1 MTQDSNLEDFAA
13 IPTTPVDEAQDVQ
26 PRRFT
31 RFRLVV
37 AIVAFCGVVCIAVG
51 AIVFTH
57 KSDQPDAKSIVNNIQ
72 QTPGLKVNIKALR
85 SSMQVNGKSEVTV
98 YIVPRAAQ
106 NASSALEFDAI
117 LTQEGDQVTEQYV
130 LLDNRGYWSVSSGET
145 LLRSGC
151 LDASQI
157 PPVQLVQTSLEKS
170 RIVSDV
176 VVDGSVVEMG
186 CESGQLL
193 KLSFAGETFV
203 FCNSNTNQLS
213 HARGNDLELSV
224 EYLRD
229 PTLVP
234 DIVAPSDL
242 NCPLVQT
249 ALPNLE
255 TAPTSSKNHLESI
268 AGSAHLEASSCGCK
282 GPKKPCLFVHG
293 VGQKTS
299 GPLTDTFADY
309 WGSIDEHA
317 PCCTTIKFA
326 HMDTVSRGWDDAS
339 LQQEFCNLALQ
350 VATGNS
356 GNTIGNLILTTHSMG
371 NMFASAALVNNK
383 CQFSSGVTW
392 VSLAGP
398 MQGSKSANLL
408 VEKCKSGGWGDLAI
422 KGILNLVGQCPAQPG
437 YLSLLHQSTVDAN
450 RKNQFLAILSK
461 RAQYV
466 SKIVCGTSAVGL
478 VTTDAALK
486 IVGDLSK
493 HDAANDGLVDI
504 NSCQAGYGTKGFGTT
519 TSSAN
524 YQAALNHRDITF
536 RNGDGWFG
544 DDRKPIKWFE
554 CAL

>member
-1 MTQDSNLEDFAA
+1 MTAAEATNEVEHDFAA
-13 IPTTPVDEAQDVQ
+13 IPATPVAEAQEAK
-26 PRRFT
+26 PRRVT

-37 AIVAFCGVVCIAVG
+37 ALVALCGVVCISVG

-234 DIVAPSDL
+234 DI
-242 NCPLVQT
+242 
-249 ALPNLE
+249 
-255 TAPTSSKNHLESI
+255 
-268 AGSAHLEASSCGCK
+268 
-282 GPKKPCLFVHG
+282 
-293 VGQKTS
+293 
-299 GPLTDTFADY
+299 
-309 WGSIDEHA
+309 
-317 PCCTTIKFA
+317 
-326 HMDTVSRGWDDAS
+326 
-339 LQQEFCNLALQ
+339 
-350 VATGNS
+350 
-356 GNTIGNLILTTHSMG
+356 
-371 NMFASAALVNNK
+371 
-383 CQFSSGVTW
+383 
-392 VSLAGP
+392 
-398 MQGSKSANLL
+398 
-408 VEKCKSGGWGDLAI
+408 
-422 KGILNLVGQCPAQPG
+422 
-437 YLSLLHQSTVDAN
+437 
-450 RKNQFLAILSK
+450 
-461 RAQYV
+461 
-466 SKIVCGTSAVGL
+466 
-478 VTTDAALK
+478 
-486 IVGDLSK
+486 
-493 HDAANDGLVDI
+493 
-504 NSCQAGYGTKGFGTT
+504 
-519 TSSAN
+519 
-524 YQAALNHRDITF
+524 
-536 RNGDGWFG
+536 
-544 DDRKPIKWFE
+544 
-554 CAL
+554 